1 MELSRIQGRKWA
13 DRRVREG
20 VARARAGDQTG
31 ALERY
36 DAALELCPRHKEG
49 LVARGAALTN
59 VGQVNEALRDFDIA
73 LALDPADANAI
84 KYRDIAR
91 KRVREDGSHGI
102 GGMTSA
108 GINNGLKRRRSS
120 KSVV

>member
-1 MELSRIQGRKWA
+1 MDLSRIQGRKWA

-20 VARARAGDQTG
+20 VARARAGDQKA

-36 DAALELCPRHKEG
+36 DAALDLCPKHTAG

-59 VGQVNEALRDFDIA
+59 VGRIKEALRDFDAA

-91 KRVREDGSHGI
+91 KRSREASST
-102 GGMTSA
+102 GGVCTTIS
-108 GINNGLKRRRSS
+108 GGDERKR
-120 KSVV
+120 